1 MEKRKKDNIY
11 SNVTIPVPLL
21 DLVILAG
28 ICALIL
34 IVVAVT

>member
-1 MEKRKKDNIY
+1 MKKEKKDNIY
-11 SNVTIPVPLL
+11 SSVSIPVPLL

-34 IVVAVT
+34 IVVAAT